1 MMLLSLM
8 VAKAQG
14 GVEQTAAQIA
24 AEMGVGWNLG
34 NTLEAGDKANS
45 FTNKGG
51 LAAETSWQGTQ
62 TTQQVIDYVKS
73 LGFKSVRIPCA
84 WVMGHISD
92 VADYTIDPAWMARVK
107 QVTDFCIKAGLY
119 VVVNQHWDG
128 GWLENNIAAD
138 SLKER
143 NKEVLRKVWTQIATT
158 FRDYD
163 EHLLLAGLNE
173 PNADTQAAVDN
184 LLEYEQVFV
193 DAVRATG
200 GNNARRILIIQ
211 GPGTDINKTDQ
222 FFNTLPNDP
231 AGEGRLMMEVHYY
244 NPWQFW
250 GMEKDEDWG
259 NVFYYWGSGNHV
271 EGSKH
276 NATWGEEAD
285 LRSQLQK
292 MKTKFGDK
300 GIPVYIGEFGANW
313 RIVSGEGESQEKHDA
328 SIKAHYKAF
337 CQTALEMGMVPVIWD
352 INYCNRPSMTL
363 IDRNNLKVY
372 NTLMMDGIREAMRK

>member
-14 GVEQTAAQIA
+14 GMEQTAAQIA

-222 FFNTLPNDP
+222 FFNTLPIDP

-292 MKTKFGDK
+292 MKTKFGDR

-363 IDRNNLKVY
+363 IDRCNLKVY

>member
-1 MMLLSLM
+1 MLLSLM

-14 GVEQTAAQIA
+14 GMEQTAAQIA
-24 AEMGVGWNLG
+24 ARMGVGWNLG

-51 LAAETSWQGTQ
+51 LAAETAWQGTQ

-107 QVTDFCIKAGLY
+107 QVADFCIKAGLY

-292 MKTKFGDK
+292 MKTKFGDR

-337 CQTALEMGMVPVIWD
+337 IQTALEMGMVPVIWD

-363 IDRNNLKVY
+363 IDRSNLKVY

>member
-14 GVEQTAAQIA
+14 GMEQTAAQIA
-24 AEMGVGWNLG
+24 ARMGVGWNLG

-51 LAAETSWQGTQ
+51 LAAETAWQGTQ

-119 VVVNQHWDG
+119 VVINQHWDS

-363 IDRNNLKVY
+363 IDRSNLKVY